1 MSSVFPFSNVGQ
13 PKMTGATILL
23 ALSRPMSTA
32 LTTALG
38 SGLEIDGTFGPTG
51 STTPLAT
58 VKLTPVTGTAAGGG
72 EIAALSTGNV
82 ALAPPVAPASFSLT
96 IPQASVPSVLKAQ
109 VNGQSRLDGGQID
122 DIVLLINYE
131 LD

>member
-1 MSSVFPFSNVGQ
+1 
-13 PKMTGATILL
+13 MTGATILL

-51 STTPLAT
+51 STTTPAA
-58 VKLTPVTGTAAGGG
+58 VKLTPVTGTAAGGD
-72 EIAALSTGNV
+72 EIAALSTGSV
-82 ALAPPVAPASFSLT
+82 ALAPPVAPASFNLT
-96 IPQASVPSVLKAQ
+96 IPQASVPPALQVQ